1 MATYISSDQV
11 CAMYRYYH
19 QPCMIFDPPIV
30 FGARHCYNTRC
41 KDSFVNLLTCRLT
54 TTKRYFRSSASSWWN
69 SLIATVP
76 VDCTY
81 TSFVSLVRNYYYNDC
96 TVLCN

>member
-1 MATYISSDQV
+1 MKSKDFEIRT
-11 CAMYRYYH
+11 
-19 QPCMIFDPPIV
+19 PCLGVGDPLLGPV
-30 FGARHCYNTRC
+30 SVSNTRC
-41 KDSFVNLLTCRLT
+41 KDSFANLLTCRLT